1 MFDTVLANPGGYMS
15 FNFDSNNFGVVC
27 FGVVLLLFIVLLVIA
42 IVYSSKRKH
51 RIRQSANQMGFAPE
65 NNPGQELLEG
75 LKAAYAPA
83 QLVRI
88 TNVSKRAYADELVY
102 LFDCSIRGIN
112 LSANSRSEVS
122 TTTGN
127 LGIQSP
133 HLNLPHFVL
142 MARVQLPQFLEG
154 KMGSVIEEGIAR
166 MGMSPWQKVP
176 PEFDA
181 KYQLFVDEDPRVETV
196 FTDSVLTKI
205 AGLSPFNARGNGR
218 IIIFNPRGMDQGSQM
233 DDETLLQYVQ
243 AAQQLCELLAS

>member
-1 MFDTVLANPGGYMS
+1 MS

-42 IVYSSKRKH
+42 LVYSSKRKH
-51 RIRQSANQMGFAPE
+51 QIKQSANQMGFVPE
-65 NNPGQELLEG
+65 NNPGQEFLEG

-88 TNVSKRAYADELVY
+88 TNVSKRVYGDELVY
-102 LFDCSIRGIN
+102 LFDCSTREIN
-112 LSANSRSEVS
+112 LSTHSGPEIV

-127 LGIQSP
+127 FGIQSP

-142 MARVQLPQFLEG
+142 MARVQIPQILEG
-154 KMGSVIEEGIAR
+154 KMESVIEEGIAR
-166 MGMSPWQKVP
+166 MGMSPWQIVP

-181 KYQLFVDEDPRVETV
+181 KYQLFIEEDPRVQTV
-196 FTDSVLTKI
+196 FTASVLTKI
-205 AGLSPFNARGNGR
+205 AGFSPFNARGKGR
-218 IIIFNPRGMDQGSQM
+218 VIIFNPRGMNQGSQM

-243 AAQQLCELLAS
+243 AGQQLCELLAG